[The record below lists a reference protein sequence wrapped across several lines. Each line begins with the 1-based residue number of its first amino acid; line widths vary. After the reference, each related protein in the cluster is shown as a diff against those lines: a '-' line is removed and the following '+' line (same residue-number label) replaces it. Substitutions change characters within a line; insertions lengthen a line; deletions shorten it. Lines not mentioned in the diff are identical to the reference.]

1 MNLLLVRLL
10 LMLFVVIAFSHSLA
24 AHAYSFPSGKQSKNF
39 KGSVGVV
46 VPTHSMNIA
55 RSDHTSTLLPNGQV
69 LIVGGMMREGDIL
82 DSAEIFDPAT
92 DTFSMTGTLNQERV
106 GHAAILLQ
114 DGRVLIVGGFVGRNE
129 TASAE
134 IYDSQQGGFEA
145 IGEMTTPRG
154 GFTATLLLDGRV
166 LIAGGTSDGEL
177 ATAELFD
184 PLTNTFTATGHLI
197 EARAGHTATLL
208 LDGRVLITGGIRDN
222 QVLATAEIF
231 DPITSTFSVAGNMNS
246 QRRTHAAVLLA
257 DGEVLV
263 LGGSTEE
270 DWNTRLSS
278 VEIYSPQQDAFTY
291 YPASMRQERFKLAS
305 SVTTLSNGQ
314 VLIVGGDTSVEVFDF
329 QAGIFQD
336 AVGQVDADRFTSTAT
351 LLNDG
356 RVLIAGGY
364 DYEIRATDQAWLYI
378 P

>member
-1 MNLLLVRLL
+1 MMRLL
-10 LMLFVVIAFSHSLA
+10 LMFFVVVAFSHSLT
-24 AHAYSFPSGKQSKNF
+24 AHAYSFPSGRQSENF

-46 VPTHSMNIA
+46 VPTHSMNVA
-55 RSDHTSTLLPNGQV
+55 RSAHTSTLLPNGQV
-69 LIVGGMMREGDIL
+69 LVAGGMVREGDIL

-92 DTFSMTGTLNQERV
+92 DTFSMTGTLNQARV

-134 IYDSQQGGFEA
+134 IYDSQQGEFEA

-166 LIAGGTSDGEL
+166 LIAGGASDGEL
-177 ATAELFD
+177 ATAEIFD
-184 PLTNTFTATGHLI
+184 PLTNTFTATGNLI
-197 EARAGHTATLL
+197 EARAAHTATLL

-231 DPITSTFSVAGNMNS
+231 EPITGTFSAVGAMNS

-257 DGEVLV
+257 DGEVLI

-270 DWNTRLSS
+270 NWNTRLNS
-278 VEIYSPQQDAFTY
+278 VEIYNPQQDTFAY
-291 YPASMRQERFKLAS
+291 YPASMRQERFKLGS
-305 SVTTLSNGQ
+305 SVATLNNGQ
-314 VLIVGGDTSVEVFDF
+314 VLIVGGATTVEIFDF
-329 QAGIFQD
+329 QAEGFQD
-336 AVGQVDADRFTSTAT
+336 VKGEVDADRFTSTAI

-356 RVLIAGGY
+356 RVLITGGY
-364 DYEIRATDQAWLYI
+364 DYDIRATDQAWLYI